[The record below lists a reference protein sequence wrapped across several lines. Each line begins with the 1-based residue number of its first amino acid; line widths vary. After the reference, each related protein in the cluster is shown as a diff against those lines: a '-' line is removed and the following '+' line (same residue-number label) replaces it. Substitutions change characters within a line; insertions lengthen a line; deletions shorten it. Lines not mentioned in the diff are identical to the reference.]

1 VAVVAPAEVDATL
14 ASLKASGENA
24 TVIGSV
30 ARGTR
35 GVVIEE

>member
-1 VAVVAPAEVDATL
+1 VDATL
-14 ASLKASGENA
+14 QSLKASGETA
-24 TVIGSV
+24 AVIGAV